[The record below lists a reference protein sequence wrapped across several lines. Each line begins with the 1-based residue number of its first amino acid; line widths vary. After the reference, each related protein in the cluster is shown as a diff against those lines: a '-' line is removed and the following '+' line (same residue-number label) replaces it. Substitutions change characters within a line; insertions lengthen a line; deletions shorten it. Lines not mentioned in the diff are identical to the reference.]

1 MPAPGVPRPLAAG
14 DVAPVA
20 ALISGAE
27 AAAGRRLVDPDR
39 FAAAV
44 AGRPD
49 VAGLVAS
56 DPGDGRVAAY
66 CQVVRGP
73 RRWDLELARD
83 PDPTRAAGARVAA
96 AAALAGAL
104 DVVAHGGGGE
114 AYLWITAPTADDDRM
129 VAGAGLTATRDL
141 WQVRRPLP
149 VADEP
154 WSLATRPFVVGRD
167 EQPWLA
173 VNNRAFAWHPEQGGW
188 TVDDL
193 RAREQEPWFD
203 PAGFLVHEV
212 DGEMAGFC
220 WTKVHADLD
229 PPLGEIYVIAVD
241 PAHHQRGLGRALV
254 LAGLDHLARAGLT
267 VGMLYV
273 DADNTPA
280 TRLYDRL
287 GFRLHHVDRA
297 YAAVVPAVDAP
308 EGASG

>member
-1 MPAPGVPRPLAAG
+1 VTAPGAFRPLTAD
-14 DVAPVA
+14 DVATVA
-20 ALISGAE
+20 ALVSGAE
-27 AAAGRRLVDPDR
+27 AAAGRRLVDPDGLR
-39 FAAAV
+39 GAAD
-44 AGRPD
+44 GRGG
-49 VAGLVAS
+49 VTGLVAP
-56 DPGDGRVAAY
+56 DPTDGRLAAY

-73 RRWDLELARD
+73 RRWDLELAHD
-83 PDPTRAAGARVAA
+83 PEPSRAIGARVAA
-96 AAALAGAL
+96 TATLTGAL
-104 DVVAHGGGGE
+104 DVVARGGGGE
-114 AYLWITAPTADDDRM
+114 AYLWISAPSADDDRM
-129 VAGAGLTATRDL
+129 VAAAGLAPTRDL

-149 VADEP
+149 VDDEP
-154 WSLATRPFVVGRD
+154 WSLATRPFVVGHD
-167 EQPWLA
+167 EQRWLA

-188 TVDDL
+188 SLDDL
-193 RAREQEPWFD
+193 RAREREPWFD
-203 PAGFLVHEV
+203 AAGFLVHDV

-254 LAGLDHLARAGLT
+254 LAGLDHLARTGLT

-273 DADNTPA
+273 DADNGPA

-297 YAAVVPAVDAP
+297 YAADVPAADGP